1 MCYSNILYIDNSEI
15 EGSGLF
21 SKKNINRGE
30 CVGLLARVY
39 GDDMFDD
46 QPYGRYINHSSKSNL
61 DLKIVKDKLN
71 RIIYVLGIANKYI
84 SKGEELTANYLDKY
98 APKPNFKTDKSYKFE
113 KKLNI

>member
-1 MCYSNILYIDNSEI
+1 MCYSNVLYIDNSDI

-21 SKKNINRGE
+21 SKKNINKGE

-46 QPYGRYINHSSKSNL
+46 QPYGRYINHADESNL
-61 DLKIVKDKLN
+61 DLKIVRDKLN
-71 RIIYVLGIANKYI
+71 KIIYVLGIANKYI
-84 SKGEELTANYLDKY
+84 TKGEELTANYLDKY
-98 APKPNFKTDKSYKFE
+98 APKPNFKTDKSYKFK